1 MGNLFKKII
10 FIIYIKKMEFTD
22 KQINTALMRYQK
34 NREYQRQYYRK
45 KYQTD
50 LNFREKSKELAK
62 NYYYD
67 NIEKKKEKYELQKDY
82 LQSKRRWRYWKQK
95 NDIDTFI
102 KKYPEE
108 YEMYFKDQNN

>member
-1 MGNLFKKII
+1 MD
-10 FIIYIKKMEFTD
+10 FTD
-22 KQINTALMRYQK
+22 EQVNIALTRYQK

-67 NIEKKKEKYELQKDY
+67 NIEKKK
-82 LQSKRRWRYWKQK
+82 K
-95 NDIDTFI
+95 NMNYKKIIYNQNVVGDIGN
-102 KKYPEE
+102 KK
-108 YEMYFKDQNN
+108 MILIHL